1 MEQSKQQDK
10 TQLADDWQH
19 LVGGARLEDLSA
31 AIAGGSRKI
40 FAQGMN
46 RWGLYYGL
54 ARMLPSLK
62 QTLLLITDS
71 SKQAWEAHQSLSF
84 FLGLA
89 EQWRGDPLECPL
101 WLFPTANR
109 RMQAEPFVAPD
120 VQAQRLAVL
129 YASAAS
135 SQAKIIVAPAQA
147 VIEKVLPRRHCM
159 DASRYLVVR
168 EEIQREEL
176 ISHLVAIG
184 YYRTDLV
191 EEVGDL
197 SIRGDIIDLYT
208 PLYPRP
214 LRLEFFDE
222 VLESLR
228 FFSPASQR
236 SSDHLDDV
244 IIVPAHEVLLTP
256 SRQQRAAA
264 WFAEALE
271 EESRLRGDLELWQ
284 ERVKGSGHFPGIEQL
299 LPLYYDRL
307 ETLFD
312 YLPHSTLVVQSNSGS
327 IKKTVVELFEQA
339 NRDRDAARQN
349 SRWTLTP
356 EMYLLDEKELDRSL
370 DSYPQIFHSSLPV
383 EHASDKESS
392 EVLHFRLGDHRGLQ
406 QKIQDHQQRQRLLEP
421 LAHRLQQWQRSGMSP
436 FLVCRTAE
444 QGRRLEELLTDYGV
458 DAQFSSEPFGQLSF
472 RAPVTKIM
480 VGRLPM
486 GFLWPD
492 EGLAVVTETE
502 LYGEKP
508 RRHRVS
514 PPETGS
520 FLATFADLQ
529 TDDFVVH
536 LDHGIAIYQ
545 GLVHLKINEHSNDF
559 LLLEYQDGDLLY
571 LPVDR
576 LDRVQKY
583 IGVEGYLPRVDK
595 LGGQRWA
602 STRKRVQDSIQ
613 KVAEELLQI
622 YALRHIK
629 QAITFSP
636 PDSSFREFE
645 ATFPYEETAD
655 QQAAI
660 EDVLTDMQRHRCMDR
675 LICGDVGFGKTE
687 VALRAAFKAVMD
699 GKQVAVLVPTTVL
712 AEQHYLTFQQRLEGY
727 PVFLEVLSRFKGRA
741 EQKKILADLQN
752 ALVDIIIGTHRLL
765 QRDVVFKDL
774 GLLVIDE
781 EHRFGVRHKERIK
794 QLRAEVDVLTLTAT
808 PIPRTLHMSLIGIRD
823 LSVIDT
829 PPEDRRAI
837 ETRICSFDDLIIK
850 EAVRKEKARRGQV
863 FFVHNNVKT
872 IYRMAQYI
880 QKLVPEI
887 TVAVAHG
894 QLRERELEQV
904 MLDFIHHQIDVLVCT
919 TIIESG
925 LDIPAANTIFINRAD
940 KFGLAQIY
948 QLRGRVGRSSEQAY
962 AYLLIPG
969 EHLVTRQA
977 QRRLLA
983 LMDFTELGSGFKIA
997 LNDLQIRGGGNILG
1011 AAQSGHIA
1019 AVGYEMYVHLM
1030 EKAITQLKGETV
1042 REPVEPEIHLKLAAH
1057 IPETYIA
1064 NSSQRLNTYKRL
1076 ATANDER
1083 SLVDMEEELR
1093 DRFGPL
1099 PEETFHLLELLNLK
1113 LLLRRLWVKRLDAV
1127 NGEYVLT
1134 FSENP
1139 EIDVDKLTGLV
1150 AAEPKHLR
1158 LTPEHRLYF
1167 SSPTQDVVES
1177 ITELK
1182 KLLHNLK

>member
-1 MEQSKQQDK
+1 MEQREQQNK
-10 TQLADDWQH
+10 VHVADGWQH
-19 LVGGARLEDLSA
+19 LVGGARLEDLAA

-147 VIEKVLPRRHCM
+147 VMEKVLPRRHCM

-208 PLYPRP
+208 PLYPQP

-256 SRQQRAAA
+256 SRQQRAAS
-264 WFAEALE
+264 WFTEALE

-284 ERVKGSGHFPGIEQL
+284 ERVKGLGHFPGIEQL

-312 YLPHSTLVVQSNSGS
+312 YLPQSTLVVQSNSGS

-339 NRDRDAARQN
+339 NRERDAARQN
-349 SRWTLTP
+349 SRWALAP
-356 EMYLLDEKELDRSL
+356 ETYLLDETELNRSL
-370 DSYPQIFHSSLPV
+370 ASYPQIFHSSLQV

-421 LAHRLQQWQRSGMSP
+421 LAQRLQQWQRSGMSP

-472 RAPVTKIM
+472 RAPVTKIV

-660 EDVLTDMQRHRCMDR
+660 EDVLADMQRHRCMDR

-712 AEQHYLTFQQRLEGY
+712 AEQHYLTFQQRVEGY

-752 ALVDIIIGTHRLL
+752 GLVDIIIGTHRLL

-774 GLLVIDE
+774 GLLIIDE

-880 QKLVPEI
+880 QELVPEI

-1030 EKAITQLKGETV
+1030 EKAITQLKGETA
-1042 REPVEPEIHLKLAAH
+1042 REPVEPEIHLNLAAH

-1076 ATANDER
+1076 ATANNES
-1083 SLVDMEEELR
+1083 SLADMEEELR

-1099 PEETFHLLELLNLK
+1099 PEETSHLLELLDLK

-1177 ITELK
+1177 IAELK